1 MSLGESYVFYSSIT
15 LFALGCI
22 ALGLSILFRLK
33 SRDLKSL
40 PKNLFATVFN
50 RTFTVFDPY
59 PQHTKVIHS
68 FLLALPFVALFVTIG
83 LTLVIWEILASG
95 LILSLLIIII
105 GLNLIVIEEA
115 PEVYMNSATFIKAV
129 RSGTDLATG
138 DLKALRLIRDLAAKL
153 SNYYFGLSTVFVMS
167 SIVLPYVW
175 TSVPGFF
182 MQLVRLVTQ
191 TAGLSEIAVF
201 PATVVLL
208 VVGVSILQLLVLR
221 IKNRIFRFETM

>member
-15 LFALGCI
+15 LFAFGCL

-40 PKNLFATVFN
+40 PKNLSATVFN

-83 LTLVIWEILASG
+83 LTLVMWEILASG
-95 LILSLLIIII
+95 LILSVLIIII
-105 GLNLIVIEEA
+105 GLNLVVIEEA
-115 PEVYMNSATFIKAV
+115 PEAYMNSATFIKAV
-129 RSGTDLATG
+129 RSDTNLATG
-138 DLKALRLIRDLAAKL
+138 DLKALRLIRDLAPKL
-153 SNYYFGLSTVFVMS
+153 SNYYFGLSMVFVMS
-167 SIVLPYVW
+167 SIALSYVW
-175 TSVPGFF
+175 TSVPEFL
-182 MQLVRLVTQ
+182 MQLIRLIAQ
-191 TAGLSEIAVF
+191 TAGLNEIAVF

-208 VVGVSILQLLVLR
+208 VLGVSILQLLVLK

>member
-1 MSLGESYVFYSSIT
+1 M
-15 LFALGCI
+15 
-22 ALGLSILFRLK
+22 
-33 SRDLKSL
+33 SL
-40 PKNLFATVFN
+40 PKNQFATVFN

-68 FLLALPFVALFVTIG
+68 FLLALPFVALFVTLG
-83 LTLVIWEILASG
+83 LTLVMWEILASG
-95 LILSLLIIII
+95 LILSVLIMII

-129 RSGTDLATG
+129 RSGADLATG
-138 DLKALRLIRDLAAKL
+138 DLKALRLVRDLAAKL

-182 MQLVRLVTQ
+182 MQLVRLVAQ

>member
-1 MSLGESYVFYSSIT
+1 M
-15 LFALGCI
+15 
-22 ALGLSILFRLK
+22 
-33 SRDLKSL
+33 
-40 PKNLFATVFN
+40 
-50 RTFTVFDPY
+50 
-59 PQHTKVIHS
+59 
-68 FLLALPFVALFVTIG
+68 
-83 LTLVIWEILASG
+83 WEILASG
-95 LILSLLIIII
+95 LILSVLIMII

-129 RSGTDLATG
+129 RSGADLATG
-138 DLKALRLIRDLAAKL
+138 DLKALRLVRDLAAKL

-182 MQLVRLVTQ
+182 MQLVRLVAQ

>member
-1 MSLGESYVFYSSIT
+1 
-15 LFALGCI
+15 
-22 ALGLSILFRLK
+22 LK